1 MKFFHVY
8 NDWHVKGLEKNNL
21 INEDTGFKI
30 QHVFSMPGELK
41 FNKYAAKGGTLHSRI
56 KQDKIPFYVDRIAG
70 GITYHKY
77 DFDKEL
83 IHEYADILGDWF
95 LGIQLHES
103 ASNIYDAEWP
113 GILKRMEGAKGPYDV
128 EELKARSLLKKCN
141 IEDGRA
147 LYGFSHNTPENYA
160 RMTYPETSE
169 AFREHMIDRYK
180 KYLEETDGYILPVDS
195 YYLMTKI
202 YNELGMRTFMPEVG
216 WQIGQMRIA
225 VASAR
230 GTAENAGKMWGTY
243 YETWIAA
250 PTEYDASMPCF
261 NNHPLNEWYL
271 TQEQHG
277 DDFTTHGP
285 AGGSS
290 RKLQK
295 RIYYYSLMAGADYM
309 GEEWGLNCS
318 YTNMETFELSEYGL
332 AKKEF
337 IDFIR
342 DHKKVKAR
350 VPFAI
355 VLPNEYYC
363 VQVENPFRPHHMGVH
378 RDKYMQAILG
388 DKQKAFNGYVEDVI
402 NLIYEV
408 DGGHIGNEG
417 HTLTNSRFGD
427 LFDIIHEDAGEEV
440 FAKYDALIDA
450 CPDGRISEKY
460 GDKFRVFKG
469 DDLEKLERDVK
480 EYSKEILPATADK
493 LLWVLSED
501 DKAKRYISIFNNEG
515 NYRARPV
522 GDTIDH
528 AADARVKVS
537 FKEAANLKPIKL
549 SSDDIKIEKIDD
561 TTYYVDMPATE
572 FAIFEY

>member
-8 NDWHVKGLEKNNL
+8 NDWHIKGLEKNNL

-41 FNKYAAKGGTLHSRI
+41 FNKIAAKGGKLHSII
-56 KQDKIPFYVDRIAG
+56 KENKMPFYIDRIAG

-77 DFDKEL
+77 PFDKAL
-83 IHEYADILGDWF
+83 FDEYESILGDWF

-103 ASNIYDAEWP
+103 ASNIFDSDWVQ
-113 GILKRMEGAKGPYDV
+113 ILKHTNGNKGPYDV
-128 EELKARSLLKKCN
+128 EELKRLFRAKKCN
-141 IEDGRA
+141 IEDGGV
-147 LYGFSHNTPENYA
+147 LYNFGHDTPENYA
-160 RMTYPETSE
+160 KMTYPDTPEKFLEQITE
-169 AFREHMIDRYK
+169 RYK
-180 KYLEETDGYILPVDS
+180 RYLEETNHHILPVDS
-195 YYLMTKI
+195 YYLMSRLH
-202 YNELGMRTFMPEVG
+202 NELGAKTFMPEVG

-225 VASAR
+225 VASVR
-230 GTAENAGKMWGTY
+230 GTAENNGKTWGTY

-250 PTEYDASMPCF
+250 PTEFDASMPCF
-261 NNHPLNEWYL
+261 NDDPSNEWYL

-285 AGGSS
+285 GGGSS
-290 RKLQK
+290 RRLQK

-318 YTNMETFELSEYGL
+318 YTDMQTFDLSEYGL

-342 DHKKVKAR
+342 DYKKVKAR
-350 VPFAI
+350 VPFAL

-363 VQVENPFRPHHMGVH
+363 VQVENPFRPHHLGVH
-378 RDKYMQAILG
+378 RDKYMQCKIEGARK
-388 DKQKAFNGYVEDVI
+388 DFNGHIEDVL

-427 LFDIIHEDAGEEV
+427 LFDIIYEDAGEEV
-440 FAKYDALIDA
+440 FAKYDALIDVS
-450 CPDGRISEKY
+450 PDSRTAKKFGA
-460 GDKFRVFKG
+460 KFRVFEST
-469 DDLEKLERDVK
+469 DLTKLEADVK
-480 EYSKEILPATADK
+480 AYSKEVLPVTVDK

-501 DKAKRYISIFNNEG
+501 EKGRYLSIFNNEG
-515 NYRARPV
+515 NHRERPE
-522 GDTIDH
+522 GDHILH
-528 AADARVKVS
+528 EADARVKVS
-537 FKEAANLKPIKL
+537 FKEPANLEAIKL
-549 SSDDIKIEKIDD
+549 SSEDIKIEKVDD
-561 TTYYVDMPATE
+561 KTYYVDMPATE
-572 FAIFEY
+572 FAIFKF